1 MVTKSGLM
9 KSFDK
14 IKEAW
19 KLKFIEKSF
28 RTRFI
33 VSIILLAAM
42 LFWLARFLVVNES
55 RNGFSFNDPLLDL
68 FNPVDVTWL
77 TFLLMYPS
85 LIIGVAA
92 LLFYPEELLLTIQAY
107 TLILFFRLSTVFFLP
122 LEAPATIIPL
132 TDPFIQ
138 YFGTGRTLYNDLFFS
153 GHTSAMFLLFLSSQN
168 KKLKTAFLA
177 STILVGVCVLAQ
189 HVHYT
194 VDVLVAPFFAYTCY
208 RIAILFNNYLQKK

>member
-1 MVTKSGLM
+1 M
-9 KSFDK
+9 KSLNQ

-19 KLKFIEKSF
+19 TPKFCQKNF
-28 RTRFI
+28 RMQFI
-33 VSIILLAAM
+33 VSLILLVGM

-55 RNGFSFNDPLLDL
+55 RAGFSFNDPLLDL
-68 FNPVDVTWL
+68 FNPINVTWL

-85 LIIGVAA
+85 IIIGVAA

-107 TLILFFRLSTVFFLP
+107 TLIIFFRLTTIFFLP
-122 LEAPATIIPL
+122 IEAPATIIPL

-168 KKLKTAFLA
+168 RKLKTAFLV

-208 RIAILFNNYLQKK
+208 RIAILFNNQLQKK

>member
-1 MVTKSGLM
+1 MN
-9 KSFDK
+9 SFNK

-19 KLKFIEKSF
+19 KPKISEKNF

-33 VSIILLAAM
+33 ISIILLAAM
-42 LFWLARFLVVNES
+42 LFWLARFLIVVEY
-55 RNGFSFNDPLLDL
+55 REGFSFNDPLLDL
-68 FNPVDVTWL
+68 FNPIDVTWL

-85 LIIGVAA
+85 IIIGVAA

-107 TLILFFRLSTVFFLP
+107 TLIIIFRLTTIFFLP
-122 LEAPATIIPL
+122 IEAPATIIPL

-153 GHTSAMFLLFLSSQN
+153 GHTSAMFLLFLSSQS
-168 KKLKTAFLA
+168 KKLKTVFLI

-194 VDVLVAPFFAYTCY
+194 IDVLVAPFFAYTCY
-208 RIAILFNNYLQKK
+208 RIVILLNKQFQKKLNP